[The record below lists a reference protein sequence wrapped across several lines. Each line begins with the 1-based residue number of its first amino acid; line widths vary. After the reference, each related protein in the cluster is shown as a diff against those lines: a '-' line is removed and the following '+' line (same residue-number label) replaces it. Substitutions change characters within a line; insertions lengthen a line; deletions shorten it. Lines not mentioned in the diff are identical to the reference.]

1 MSYAMPKGIKH
12 LLDKIDVQ
20 RPFANN
26 LRRFLFE
33 NNKYSARVSAGEVE
47 EELGQAHQ
55 NPARTNMFK

>member
-1 MSYAMPKGIKH
+1 
-12 LLDKIDVQ
+12 VQ

-33 NNKYSARVSAGEVE
+33 NNKYSARVNAGEVE

-55 NPARTNMFK
+55 NPARTKMFK